1 MRVVVAL
8 AAIPLAALLAATWTT
23 ARADEGSE
31 LAVSPETVEIGLN
44 YSGADVTISGTTPEG
59 ADVVLV
65 VEGPLDSVKM
75 KKMGKVMGLLWM
87 TVEQAEVE
95 DMPAFHIVGSSEPIE
110 SLLSREQQVRLGVSP
125 ECSDILDR
133 AAAVDPDDGSPL
145 SEEKQTEFV
154 TALRDKYIREGR
166 YTPWRC
172 YHEARAAECDTA
184 TPSGGIIR
192 PDDDGHWET
201 SISLP
206 SDAPL
211 GEYSVE
217 AYYIR
222 DGQEVGA
229 ASTTFNVEKVGVVDA
244 LGTMAED
251 KAPLY
256 GAMSLA
262 IAIVM
267 GLTIGFVFRSRGGH

>member
-1 MRVVVAL
+1 MRAVAAL
-8 AAIPLAALLAATWTT
+8 AVVLLAGLLAATWTT
-23 ARADEGSE
+23 AWAEE
-31 LAVSPETVEIGLN
+31 EPAVVVSPETVDVGLDF
-44 YSGADVTISGTTPEG
+44 SGADVTISGTTPEG

-65 VEGPLDSVKM
+65 VDGPLDSVKM
-75 KKMGKVMGLLWM
+75 RKKGKVMGLFWM

-125 ECSDILDR
+125 ECSDILDQ
-133 AAAVDPDDGSPL
+133 AEAVDPNDGSPL

-172 YHEARAAECDTA
+172 YHETEAAECDTA
-184 TPSGGIIR
+184 APSGGIIR

-206 SDAPL
+206 SDVPL
-211 GEYSVE
+211 GEYSVQ
-217 AYYIR
+217 AYYVR

-229 ASTTFNVEKVGVVDA
+229 ASTTFNVEKTGAVDA

-251 KAPLY
+251 RAPLY

-262 IAIVM
+262 IAIAI
-267 GLTIGFVFRSRGGH
+267 GLTIGFVFPRRGGH

>member
-8 AAIPLAALLAATWTT
+8 AAILLTALLAATWTT

-31 LAVSPETVEIGLN
+31 LVVSPETVDIGLDF
-44 YSGADVTISGTTPEG
+44 SGADVTISGTTPEG

-75 KKMGKVMGLLWM
+75 RKTGKVMGLLWM
-87 TVEQAEVE
+87 TVEQAQVE

-133 AAAVDPDDGSPL
+133 AEAVDPDDGSPL

-172 YHEARAAECDTA
+172 YHEAGAAECDTA

-217 AYYIR
+217 AYYVR

-229 ASTTFNVEKVGVVDA
+229 ASASFNVEKVGVVDT
-244 LGTMAED
+244 LGSMAED
-251 KAPLY
+251 NAVVY
-256 GAMSLA
+256 AAISLA
-262 IAIVM
+262 IAIAI
-267 GLTIGFVFRSRGGH
+267 GLTIGFVFPRRGGH

>member
-8 AAIPLAALLAATWTT
+8 AAIPLTALLAVTWTT

-31 LAVSPETVEIGLN
+31 LVVSPETVEIGLGF
-44 YSGADVTISGTTPEG
+44 SGADVTIGGTTPEG
-59 ADVVLV
+59 ADIVLV

-75 KKMGKVMGLLWM
+75 RKMGKVMGLLWM

-125 ECSDILDR
+125 ESSDILDR
-133 AAAVDPDDGSPL
+133 AEAVDPDDGSPL
-145 SEEKQTEFV
+145 SEEEQTEFV

-172 YHEARAAECDTA
+172 YHEAGAAECDTA

-217 AYYIR
+217 AYYVR

-244 LGTMAED
+244 LGSMAED
-251 KAPLY
+251 RAPLY
-256 GAMSLA
+256 GAMVLA
-262 IAIVM
+262 IAIVK

>member
-1 MRVVVAL
+1 VAVL
-8 AAIPLAALLAATWTT
+8 AAILLAATWTT
-23 ARADEGSE
+23 AWADEGPE
-31 LAVSPETVEIGLN
+31 LVVSPDTVDIGLDF
-44 YSGADVTISGTTPEG
+44 SGADVTIAGTTPEG

-75 KKMGKVMGLLWM
+75 RKTGKVMGLLWM

-95 DMPAFHIVGSSEPIE
+95 NMPAFHIVGSSQPIE
-110 SLLSREQQVRLGVSP
+110 SLLSREQQIRLGVSP

-133 AAAVDPDDGSPL
+133 AEAVDPDDGSPL

-154 TALRDKYIREGR
+154 TALRDKYIRDGR

-172 YHEARAAECDTA
+172 YHEAGAAECDTA
-184 TPSGGIIR
+184 TPSGGVIR
-192 PDDDGHWET
+192 PDNDGQWET

-217 AYYIR
+217 AYYVR

-229 ASTTFNVEKVGVVDA
+229 TSASFNVEKVGVVDT

-251 KAPLY
+251 NAVIY
-256 GAMSLA
+256 AVMSLA
-262 IAIVM
+262 IAIAI
-267 GLTIGFVFRSRGGH
+267 GLTIGFVFPRRGGH

>member
-1 MRVVVAL
+1 MRAIAAL
-8 AAIPLAALLAATWTT
+8 AVILVSALLAATWTT
-23 ARADEGSE
+23 ARADEGPE
-31 LAVSPETVEIGLN
+31 LAVSPDTVDIGLGF
-44 YSGADVTISGTTPEG
+44 SGADVTIGGTTPEG

-75 KKMGKVMGLLWM
+75 RKMGKVMGLLWM

-95 DMPAFHIVGSSEPIE
+95 DMPAFHIVGSSQPIE

-125 ECSDILDR
+125 ESSDILDR
-133 AAAVDPDDGSPL
+133 AEAVNPDDGSPL

-172 YHEARAAECDTA
+172 YHETGVAECDSA

-192 PDDDGHWET
+192 PNDDGHWET

-217 AYYIR
+217 AYYVR

-229 ASTTFNVEKVGVVDA
+229 ASTTFSVEKVGAVDA
-244 LGTMAED
+244 LGSMAED
-251 KAPLY
+251 NAIVY
-256 GAMSLA
+256 AAISLA
-262 IAIVM
+262 IAIAI
-267 GLTIGFVFRSRGGH
+267 GLTIGFVFPRRGGH

>member
-1 MRVVVAL
+1 MRVVAVL
-8 AAIPLAALLAATWTT
+8 AVILLAATWTT
-23 ARADEGSE
+23 AWADEGPE
-31 LAVSPETVEIGLN
+31 LVVSPNTVDIGLDF
-44 YSGADVTISGTTPEG
+44 SGADVTIGGTTPEG

-65 VEGPLDSVKM
+65 LEGPLDSVKM
-75 KKMGKVMGLLWM
+75 RKTGKVMGLLWM

-95 DMPAFHIVGSSEPIE
+95 NMPAFHIVGSSQPIE

-125 ECSDILDR
+125 ECSDILDQ
-133 AAAVDPDDGSPL
+133 AEAVDPDDGSPL

-172 YHEARAAECDTA
+172 YHEAGAAECDTA
-184 TPSGGIIR
+184 TPSGGVIR

-217 AYYIR
+217 AYYVR

-229 ASTTFNVEKVGVVDA
+229 ASTTFNVEKVGMVDA
-244 LGTMAED
+244 LGSMAED
-251 KAPLY
+251 NAVVY
-256 GAMSLA
+256 AAMSLA
-262 IAIVM
+262 IAIAI
-267 GLTIGFVFRSRGGH
+267 GLTIGFVFPRRGSH

>member
-1 MRVVVAL
+1 MRVVAVL
-8 AAIPLAALLAATWTT
+8 AVILLAATWTT
-23 ARADEGSE
+23 AWADEGPE
-31 LAVSPETVEIGLN
+31 LVVSPNTVDIGLDF
-44 YSGADVTISGTTPEG
+44 SGADVTIGGTTPEG
-59 ADVVLV
+59 ADVILV

-75 KKMGKVMGLLWM
+75 RKMGKVMGLLWM

-133 AAAVDPDDGSPL
+133 AEAVDPDDGSPL

-172 YHEARAAECDTA
+172 YHEAGAAECDTA

-206 SDAPL
+206 SAAPL
-211 GEYSVE
+211 GEYGVE
-217 AYYIR
+217 AYYVR

-229 ASTTFNVEKVGVVDA
+229 ASTTFNVQKVGVVDA
-244 LGTMAED
+244 LGSMAED
-251 KAPLY
+251 NAIIY
-256 GAMSLA
+256 AVMSLA
-262 IAIVM
+262 IAIAI
-267 GLTIGFVFRSRGGH
+267 GLTIGFVFPRRRGH

>member
-1 MRVVVAL
+1 VRVVAVL
-8 AAIPLAALLAATWTT
+8 AAILLAATWTT
-23 ARADEGSE
+23 AWADDGLE
-31 LAVSPETVEIGLN
+31 LVVSPETVDIGLDF
-44 YSGADVTISGTTPEG
+44 SGADVTIGGTTPEG

-75 KKMGKVMGLLWM
+75 RKMGKVMGLLWM

-125 ECSDILDR
+125 ECSEILDR
-133 AAAVDPDDGSPL
+133 AEAVDPDGSPL
-145 SEEKQTEFV
+145 SEDKQTEFV
-154 TALRDKYIREGR
+154 TALRDKYIRDGR

-172 YHEARAAECDTA
+172 YHEAGAAECDTA

-211 GEYSVE
+211 GEYHVE

-222 DGQEVGA
+222 DGEEVGA
-229 ASTTFNVEKVGVVDA
+229 ASATFKVEKVGMVDA

-251 KAPLY
+251 NAIVY
-256 GAMSLA
+256 AVMSLTIA
-262 IAIVM
+262 IAI
-267 GLTIGFVFRSRGGH
+267 GLTIGFVFPRRCGH

>member
-1 MRVVVAL
+1 VRVVAVL
-8 AAIPLAALLAATWTT
+8 AAILLAATWTT
-23 ARADEGSE
+23 ARADDGPE
-31 LAVSPETVEIGLN
+31 LVVSPDTVDIGLDF
-44 YSGADVTISGTTPEG
+44 SGADVTIGGKTPEG
-59 ADVVLV
+59 ADIVLV

-75 KKMGKVMGLLWM
+75 RKTGKVMGLLWM

-95 DMPAFHIVGSSEPIE
+95 NMPAFHIVGSSQPIE

-125 ECSDILDR
+125 ECSEILNQ
-133 AAAVDPDDGSPL
+133 AEAVDPDDGSPL

-154 TALRDKYIREGR
+154 TALRDKYIRDGR

-172 YHEARAAECDTA
+172 YHEAGAAECDTA
-184 TPSGGIIR
+184 TPSGGVIR
-192 PDDDGHWET
+192 PDNDGHWET

-217 AYYIR
+217 AYYVR

-229 ASTTFNVEKVGVVDA
+229 ASTTFNVEKVGMVDT

-251 KAPLY
+251 NAVIY
-256 GAMSLA
+256 AVMSLA
-262 IAIVM
+262 IAIGI
-267 GLTIGFVFRSRGGH
+267 GLTIGFVFPRRGGH

>member
-1 MRVVVAL
+1 VRVVAVL
-8 AAIPLAALLAATWTT
+8 AVILLAATWTT
-23 ARADEGSE
+23 AWADEGPE
-31 LAVSPETVEIGLN
+31 LVVSPNTVDIGLDF
-44 YSGADVTISGTTPEG
+44 SGADVTIGGTTPEG
-59 ADVVLV
+59 ADVILV

-75 KKMGKVMGLLWM
+75 RKMGKVMGLLWM

-133 AAAVDPDDGSPL
+133 AEAVDPDDGSPL

-172 YHEARAAECDTA
+172 YHEAGAAECDTA

-206 SDAPL
+206 SAAPL
-211 GEYSVE
+211 GEYGVE
-217 AYYIR
+217 AYYVR

-229 ASTTFNVEKVGVVDA
+229 ASTTFNVQKVGVVDA
-244 LGTMAED
+244 LGSMAED
-251 KAPLY
+251 NAIIY
-256 GAMSLA
+256 AVMSLA
-262 IAIVM
+262 IAIAI
-267 GLTIGFVFRSRGGH
+267 GLTIGFVFPRRRGH